1 LYWVL
6 DPIDGTQGFL
16 RGGNAL
22 YVVGLA
28 LIQDGKPVLAVM
40 GCPNHAL
47 HDQRGLIMA
56 ASLGGGC
63 WVKPLTGTGAFI
75 KSEVARRE
83 TIPDARFCISDR
95 EIWSDT
101 LLAKALND
109 MHELPHVQT
118 ICCGSL
124 CKYLAI
130 ALGEVSAFLLPAAP
144 SNALKVWDHAAGI
157 LCVSEA
163 GGRVSDLD
171 GTAIDSLV
179 GNGKQVFTVE
189 GGGILA
195 TNNALHDHLLTAIRK
210 HTVSD

>member
-1 LYWVL
+1 
-6 DPIDGTQGFL
+6 
-16 RGGNAL
+16 
-22 YVVGLA
+22 
-28 LIQDGKPVLAVM
+28 M
-40 GCPNHAL
+40 
-47 HDQRGLIMA
+47 
-56 ASLGGGC
+56 
-63 WVKPLTGTGAFI
+63 
-75 KSEVARRE
+75 
-83 TIPDARFCISDR
+83 
-95 EIWSDT
+95 
-101 LLAKALND
+101 
-109 MHELPHVQT
+109 
-118 ICCGSL
+118 
-124 CKYLAI
+124 AI

-210 HTVSD
+210 HTVSE